1 MKPGFYRF
9 AEKAVPLAI
18 MAGAVACSPMMSSP
32 PDYGIRPVSTAA
44 NPDVP
49 ADMGYYSSA
58 VDAINK
64 RDYGLAL
71 NFLQA
76 ARASDPNSARVLNAF
91 GVVYDK
97 LGRFD
102 LSTRYYAQAKVADP
116 QSPIVARNT
125 AYSQVLQHLLNG
137 DVTPSQLA
145 AVGPSPRPPVVIET
159 QTEILPGVTK
169 VAAQAAPT
177 PAPVSDAGQSGTS
190 VGDPSAQSSDQ
201 ILNRPVVEAKIDVP
215 GYRSEDLIVAAP
227 VVPAEQLPQVKPFA
241 VTAQASVP
249 QDSFL
254 FPARLAPDVA
264 EKASPLPV
272 ESAAPAATNS
282 APRIVIA
289 SQPEPA
295 RVIAPQAP
303 VLSKIP
309 APQLVSIAPDIA
321 VAPAPLK
328 EMPAPSLT
336 VAQLVRSNE
345 SVPNLVPQASA
356 LAALSTEP
364 VRLTLAAANSDS
376 SEQPSVKAHV
386 STARK
391 TTVRILGVLPPNA
404 PRIRIATIV
413 RAPVS
418 ASPAVKVR
426 QANLIA
432 PALLKKAALPSRV
445 QFAMLQQSARSAK
458 PAAGAAFAV
467 KFALLTHHPL
477 VIVNASARKN
487 ADDSI
492 RRALIRHN
500 WTVAQ
505 GRVELARK
513 ESFTTLF
520 YHRADYAVAKALAR
534 TLDLPMHL
542 IPNGCHCVGLRLV
555 IGTNALNRRYSE
567 LQYAGPH
574 HMLSAATTSLDFG
587 LSGAQRW

>member
-169 VAAQAAPT
+169 VAAQVAPN
-177 PAPVSDAGQSGTS
+177 PAPVSPGQSGMS
-190 VGDPSAQSSDQ
+190 VGDPSAQSSGQ
-201 ILNRPVVEAKIDVP
+201 ILNPPVVEAKIDFP
-215 GYRSEDLIVAAP
+215 GYRSENLVVAAP

-241 VTAQASVP
+241 VTAQTSVP
-249 QDSFL
+249 QENFF
-254 FPARLAPDVA
+254 FPTRLAPDMA
-264 EKASPLPV
+264 AKELPLPV
-272 ESAAPAATNS
+272 ENAAPAVTNS

-295 RVIAPQAP
+295 RVTAPEAL

-309 APQLVSIAPDIA
+309 APQLVSNVPDIA
-321 VAPAPLK
+321 VAPAPPK
-328 EMPAPSLT
+328 EMPGPSLT

-364 VRLTLAAANSDS
+364 VRLTLAVANSDS
-376 SEQPSVKAHV
+376 SAQPSVKAHV

-391 TTVRILGVLPPNA
+391 ATVRILAVLPPNA

-432 PALLKKAALPSRV
+432 PAPLKKAALPGRV

-458 PAAGAAFAV
+458 PAAGAASAV